1 MYLLNYL
8 FSFLKHASSTLNV
21 ELMTGRRLELRLT
34 TSRPMVTTLQLGT
47 EDNLRV
53 NKGTGGLEEPRTD
66 PPKQLPLVTFKE
78 TDPKE
83 LLLPHT
89 SPSRENKSHF

>member
-1 MYLLNYL
+1 MESATEKGL
-8 FSFLKHASSTLNV
+8 V
-21 ELMTGRRLELRLT
+21 QRLT
-34 TSRPMVTTLQLGT
+34 TSRLMVITLQLET

-53 NKGTGGLEEPRTD
+53 NKATGGLEDTRID
-66 PPKQLPLVTFKE
+66 PSNQIPPGKFKG

-89 SPSRENKSHF
+89 SPSQAITSRS